1 MAIAALECGPKEI
14 SDALKLQAQAISL
27 PPVGYEGN
35 YAFPAMQLNVTSTK
49 VADDHAGERQLSNT
63 PHCIKSLT
71 FNVGSDFRQD
81 LGAFGDMHEDKN
93 DCPGGFTSLLSL
105 SKLSPSDRPGY
116 FMLGELAVAV
126 GEWLYTRI
134 AQSLTRGR

>member
-27 PPVGYEGN
+27 PPVGYVGN

-49 VADDHAGERQLSNT
+49 VADDRAGEHASYKIPL
-63 PHCIKSLT
+63 CIQSLI

-81 LGAFGDMHEDKN
+81 LGAFGAMHEDRH

-126 GEWLYTRI
+126 GE
-134 AQSLTRGR
+134 